1 MSGNNILKLLNIIIK
16 LIDNNENID
25 EILDLFLKL
34 DNVYIDKFLDLF
46 LKLDN
51 VCIDKLLFIF
61 KNVKD
66 KNSIKSVIKMID
78 KLSTD
83 NNLSMVVA
91 RYNENID
98 WVKKYKNVIV
108 YNKGDS
114 TNLESSQIPFNTLDN
129 VGREG
134 HTFIYH
140 IINNY
145 NNLSNW
151 TVFVQGNPFDHCPNF
166 YEKID
171 KLYENNNNLE
181 INNDFN
187 FLSDTIYNSNI
198 SNCPYHSGIPLK
210 NVYNQIFNTE
220 EEEKPIIF
228 SPGAQFYVSKKLILT
243 KPKIYYEKILK
254 LLDYNINPIEGFCIE
269 RLWKYI
275 FEN

>member
-1 MSGNNILKLLNIIIK
+1 MIKINNKLICILIQNKKSKDLIKPIIK
-16 LIDNNENID
+16 TE
-25 EILDLFLKL
+25 
-34 DNVYIDKFLDLF
+34 
-46 LKLDN
+46 
-51 VCIDKLLFIF
+51 
-61 KNVKD
+61 
-66 KNSIKSVIKMID
+66 
-78 KLSTD
+78 TD
-83 NNLSMVVA
+83 NSLSIVVA

-108 YNKGDS
+108 YNKGNPS
-114 TNLESSQIPFNTLDN
+114 NLKKSQILFTNLDN

-134 HTFIYH
+134 HTFLYH

-145 NNLSNW
+145 DNLSDW
-151 TVFVQGNPFDHCPNF
+151 TIFVQGNPFDHCPNF

-171 KLYENNNNLE
+171 KLYKNINLVQENN
-181 INNDFN
+181 FK

-198 SNCPYHSGIPLK
+198 SKCKYHTNIPLK
-210 NVYNQIFNTE
+210 KVYNDIFNTKKE
-220 EEEKPIIF
+220 NKPIIF
-228 SPGAQFYVSKKLILT
+228 SPGGQFYVSKKLILT

>member
-1 MSGNNILKLLNIIIK
+1 MSQDNILKLLNIITN

-25 EILDLFLKL
+25 E
-34 DNVYIDKFLDLF
+34 FLDLF
-46 LKLDN
+46 LKLDS

-61 KNVKD
+61 QNIKN
-66 KNSIKSVIKMID
+66 KNSIKSIMKVID
-78 KLSTD
+78 KLYIDSR
-83 NNLSMVVA
+83 LSIVVA

-98 WVKKYKNVIV
+98 WFKKYKNVIV
-108 YNKGDS
+108 YNKG
-114 TNLESSQIPFNTLDN
+114 ESLDIPFIKLNN

-134 HTFIYH
+134 HTFLYH

-166 YEKID
+166 YEKLDNLHETI
-171 KLYENNNNLE
+171 NNLE
-181 INNDFN
+181 LSNDIHDFNFMGNNFN
-187 FLSDTIYNSNI
+187 FLSDTIYYSNI
-198 SNCPYHSGIPLK
+198 SECPYHNNIPLK
-210 NVYNQIFNTE
+210 NVYNYIFNTNE
-220 EEEKPIIF
+220 EDRPIIF

-254 LLDYNINPIEGFCIE
+254 LLDHDINPIEGFCIE

-275 FEN
+275 FDN

>member
-1 MSGNNILKLLNIIIK
+1 MSENNILKLLNIIIE

-25 EILDLFLKL
+25 EFLNLILKL
-34 DNVYIDKFLDLF
+34 DD
-46 LKLDN
+46 
-51 VCIDKLLFIF
+51 VCINKLLFIF
-61 KNVKD
+61 QNIKN
-66 KNSIKSVIKMID
+66 KNSMNSIIKIIN
-78 KLSTD
+78 KLYITD
-83 NNLSMVVA
+83 NKLSMVVA

-108 YNKGDS
+108 YNKGDP
-114 TNLESSQIPFNTLDN
+114 TNLYKLQIPFTKLNN

-134 HTFIYH
+134 HTFLYH

-145 NNLSNW
+145 ENLSNW
-151 TVFVQGNPFDHCPNF
+151 TVFIQGNPFDHCPNF

-171 KLYENNNNLE
+171 NLFENIENNLTFNE
-181 INNDFN
+181 DFN
-187 FLSDTIYNSNI
+187 FLSDTIYYSDI
-198 SNCPYHSGIPLK
+198 INCPYHSGIPLK
-210 NVYNQIFNTE
+210 KVYNDIFETNE
-220 EEEKPIIF
+220 EDRPIIF

-254 LLDYNINPIEGFCIE
+254 LLDYDINPIEGFCIE

>member
-1 MSGNNILKLLNIIIK
+1 MSQDNILKLLNVIIE
-16 LIDNNENID
+16 LIDKNENID
-25 EILDLFLKL
+25 E
-34 DNVYIDKFLDLF
+34 FLDLF

-61 KNVKD
+61 QNIKT
-66 KNSIKSVIKMID
+66 KNSIKSLMKIIN
-78 KLSTD
+78 KLYINEKS
-83 NNLSMVVA
+83 LMVVA

-108 YNKGDS
+108 YNKGNTQD
-114 TNLESSQIPFNTLDN
+114 LEKSEIPFTKLDN

-134 HTFIYH
+134 HTFLYH

-145 NNLSNW
+145 DNLSNW
-151 TVFVQGNPFDHCPNF
+151 IIFVQGNPFDHCPNF

-171 KLYENNNNLE
+171 KLYENINNNLE
-181 INNDFN
+181 LSNEFNLSNNFN
-187 FLSDTIYNSNI
+187 FLSDIIYYSNI
-198 SNCPYHSGIPLK
+198 SNCPYHSNIPLK
-210 NVYNQIFNTE
+210 KVYNDIFNSNDDD
-220 EEEKPIIF
+220 KPIIF